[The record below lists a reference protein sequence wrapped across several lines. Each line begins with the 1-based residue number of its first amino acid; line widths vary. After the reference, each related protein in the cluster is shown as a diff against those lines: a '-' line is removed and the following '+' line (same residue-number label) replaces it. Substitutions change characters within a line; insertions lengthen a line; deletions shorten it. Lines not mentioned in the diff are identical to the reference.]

1 MNWILICACL
11 IIAGEYTTG
20 LQAVVPL
27 GLAAALF
34 LAECFK

>member
-11 IIAGEYTTG
+11 VIAGEYATG
-20 LQAVVPL
+20 YQIVVLL